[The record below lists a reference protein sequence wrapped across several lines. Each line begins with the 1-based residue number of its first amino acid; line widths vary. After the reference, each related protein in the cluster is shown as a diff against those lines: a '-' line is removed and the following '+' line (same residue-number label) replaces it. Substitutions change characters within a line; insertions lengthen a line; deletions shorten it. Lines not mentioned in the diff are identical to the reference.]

1 MKNENYEVQILVEN
15 RPVKQH
21 YHEGQYWVEAH
32 KGAEYTVKV
41 KNNTAGRIMA
51 IVSIDGVDVI
61 SGEAASTDSSGYI
74 VNAFNASEIKG
85 FRVSDTEVN
94 AFEFGDIGDSYA
106 ALSAA
111 KDVSAKNC
119 GVIGVRVY
127 KEKEAKI
134 NLNDI
139 WRKKAEEMKRFPRPC
154 IIPMAP
160 FPDYPWSDPWIGTA
174 PYDRPYQPYRY
185 DVTCKMD
192 SADQRFASSVS
203 NLNNAMRSTSF
214 DVGTKF
220 GEERSSKV
228 TYVEFERGEL
238 AMEHCIYYASRDKL
252 IEAGVIIVNPL
263 PALPLAFKDSEKKY
277 CVAPKRR

>member
-1 MKNENYEVQILVEN
+1 MKNENYEVQILVGGK
-15 RPVKQH
+15 PTKQH
-21 YHEGQYWVEAH
+21 YHNGQYWVEAQ
-32 KGAEYTVKV
+32 KGTEYTVKV

-61 SGEAASTDSSGYI
+61 SGEAASADSSGYI
-74 VNAFNASEIKG
+74 VNSFRSSEIKG

-139 WRKKAEEMKRFPRPC
+139 WRKKAEEMDKFPRPR
-154 IIPMAP
+154 IIPH
-160 FPDYPWSDPWIGTA
+160 PDIYPWGE
-174 PYDRPYQPYRY
+174 PYQRPYRT
-185 DVTCKMD
+185 DCVNMFGGTVSLFTSD
-192 SADQRFASSVS
+192 SSAQSC
-203 NLNNAMRSTSF
+203 NLNSVVRSANF

-252 IEAGVIIVNPL
+252 IETGVIIVNPL

-277 CVAPKRR
+277 CVPPKRR

>member
-1 MKNENYEVQILVEN
+1 MKNENYEVQILVGGK
-15 RPVKQH
+15 PTKQH
-21 YHEGQYWVEAH
+21 YHNGQYWVEAQ
-32 KGAEYTVKV
+32 KGTEYTVKV

-74 VNAFNASEIKG
+74 VNSFRSSEIKG

-134 NLNDI
+134 NLNNI
-139 WRKKAEEMKRFPRPC
+139 WRKKAEEMDK
-154 IIPMAP
+154 IPP
-160 FPDYPWSDPWIGTA
+160 HREPIYPWRDPWIGPA
-174 PYDRPYQPYRY
+174 PYYPPHYQPYRY
-185 DVTCKMD
+185 DVTCKMS
-192 SADQRFASSVS
+192 SAISDSSVQS
-203 NLNNAMRSTSF
+203 ANLNSVVRSTSF

-252 IEAGVIIVNPL
+252 IETGVIIVNPL

-277 CVAPKRR
+277 CVPPKRR

>member
-1 MKNENYEVQILVEN
+1 MKNENYEVQILVSGK
-15 RPVKQH
+15 PTKQH
-21 YHEGQYWVEAH
+21 YHNGQYWVEAQ
-32 KGAEYTVKV
+32 KGTEYTVKV

-51 IVSIDGVDVI
+51 IVSIDGICVI

-74 VNAFNASEIKG
+74 VNAFRSSEIKG

-94 AFEFGDIGDSYA
+94 AFEFGDIRDSYA

-139 WRKKAEEMKRFPRPC
+139 WRKKAEEMDKFPRPH

-160 FPDYPWSDPWIGTA
+160 FPDYPWDE
-174 PYDRPYQPYRY
+174 PYERPYHPYQPYR
-185 DVTCKMD
+185 DVITCELN
-192 SADQRFASSVS
+192 SADQRFKSSAS
-203 NLNNAMRSTSF
+203 NLSNALRSTSF

-252 IEAGVIIVNPL
+252 IETGVIIVNPL

-277 CVAPKRR
+277 CVPPKRR